1 MYFYDELLHSDLIKW
16 AIPGDFDGSGMILG
30 YSNRIAYYQL
40 RNDQYKFVTDLSLN
54 GKLKDLKITKLLNG
68 KDGILLAFSDAKVSL
83 LEYNQALHTFTTVS
97 IHYYEREEFKRDALI
112 YKQDPKLYV
121 DPQNRVAICRFFNE
135 RLAIIPFKNDQ
146 DDDQSKQPYQPSYVI
161 SFSTIDPSIKNVVD
175 MVFLADYF
183 EPTLAILYEPS
194 PTWAG
199 QLDIVKDS
207 KCLMVVSFSLN
218 TKTYS
223 SLYKVSKLPFN
234 ASKLVP
240 VPAPT
245 GGLVICTPNGLIHVD
260 QACTPAAVGVNDYF
274 GLEDFWD
281 DRNLLYKAAT
291 DEKKLGMVLDMPEAV
306 FLNPDTLLL
315 IPATG
320 ELLLFDLIGHE
331 DAGRGWKRKRS
342 GVVEFKMSRVGL
354 RAPPPSSLE
363 RLGPWKQDGSLFL
376 ASHSGDSLILKYT
389 ESVGSLEAS
398 KVDVEIDD
406 LDDEIYGDSN
416 VIEPQVLD
424 AKSGFKFQVVDI
436 WKAIIPLQD
445 FAIGEPVD
453 FSDIKTKCDHP
464 VLEIVACAGEGHTG
478 SLGIMS
484 QSIRPQIISSFD
496 MDGIIDMWTV
506 KCSSVKS
513 DYHSFLIISK
523 ENSTLVLQTGKEL
536 TQVKNAEFY
545 TEGPTVLADSVLND
559 NLIVQIEPNR
569 IILLNS
575 DGKRVKEQSIGDD
588 DMWIVSASILDPYI
602 QVLTNSGRVLVFQV
616 TDEKEIVDIFEYK
629 VSKFEIKF

>member
-1 MYFYDELLHSDLIKW
+1 MYFYDEIRQSDLVQW
-16 AIPGDFDGSGMILG
+16 AIPFDVSGIILG
-30 YSNRIAYYQL
+30 YSNRIVFYKL
-40 RNDQYKFVTDLSLN
+40 RHDGYKFETELFLN
-54 GKLKDLKITKLLNG
+54 GKLKDLKITKLPNG
-68 KDGILLAFSDAKVSL
+68 KDGILMAFSDAKVSL
-83 LEYNQALHTFTTVS
+83 LEYNQGLHTFTTIS
-97 IHYYEREEFKRDALI
+97 IHYYEREEYKRDALI
-112 YKQDPKLYV
+112 YKHDPKLYV

-135 RLAIIPFKNDQ
+135 RLAVVPFKNDQ

-161 SFSTIDPSIKNVVD
+161 SFSNIDPSIKNVVD

-183 EPTLAILYEPS
+183 EPTLAILYEPW

-199 QLDIVKDS
+199 QLDTVKDS
-207 KCLMVVSFSLN
+207 KCLMVVSLSLN

-223 SLYKVSKLPFN
+223 VLYKVSKLPFN

-245 GGLVICTPNGLIHVD
+245 GGLIICTPNGLIHVD
-260 QACTPAAVGVNDYF
+260 QACTPAAIGVNDYF

-291 DEKKLGMVLDMPEAV
+291 DEKRLGMVLDMPEAV

-315 IPATG
+315 IPDTG

-354 RAPPPSSLE
+354 RAPPPSTLE
-363 RLGPWKQDGSLFL
+363 RLGPWKKDGSLFL
-376 ASHSGDSLILKYT
+376 GSHSGDSLIIKYT
-389 ESVGSLEAS
+389 ESVGSLEA
-398 KVDVEIDD
+398 KVDDEIDD

-416 VIEPQVLD
+416 AIQPLILD
-424 AKSGFKFQVVDI
+424 EKSGFKFQVIDM
-436 WKAIIPLQD
+436 WPSIIPLQD

-484 QSIRPQIISSFD
+484 ESIRPQIISSFD
-496 MDGIIDMWTV
+496 MDGIIDIWTV
-506 KCSSVKS
+506 KCSSIES

-523 ENSTLVLQTGKEL
+523 ENSTLVLQTGQEL
-536 TQVKNAEFY
+536 TQVKNAEFH
-545 TEGPTVLADSVLND
+545 TEGPTVLADSVLD
-559 NLIVQIEPNR
+559 NSIIVQIEPNR
-569 IILLNS
+569 IILLDS
-575 DGKRVKEQSIGDD
+575 DGKRLKEKSIGDD
-588 DMWIVSASILDPYI
+588 ELWIVSASILDPYI
-602 QVLTNSGRVLVFQV
+602 QVLTNSGRVHVFQV

-629 VSKFEIKF
+629 VYKLS